1 MSGAPD
7 SRPKL
12 RISTRAVHS
21 GLNPAENSGAI
32 TAPIFQSATFVAADT
47 AELMAIN
54 AGERRGYVYSRIR
67 NPTVLAAEQ
76 RVAALEEAQSCVLF
90 SSGMAA
96 IAGAI
101 APFLKAGDD
110 LVVLP
115 DIYGG
120 TAKYLR
126 TILPAQGVN
135 VIWAK
140 GLDAADVA
148 AAVTPKT
155 RVIYAETPTNPLVRA
170 VDLVALSEVARG
182 IGAKLIVD
190 GTLGSPMNQR
200 PLTLGADV
208 VVHSATK
215 YLNGHGDLLVG
226 AVCGDRA
233 LTREIRNLQQA
244 SGAVVD
250 AHSAWLLMRGMA
262 TYALRMRQ
270 HNASGQAIA
279 EFLAGHAE
287 VARVLYPGLPDH
299 PDHALARRQMSGF
312 GGLVSFEMQSAEAAQ
327 AVVDRTRLFGIGPS
341 VGGVESLISQPGNT
355 SHFSVPP
362 EQRRAMGISDRLV
375 RISVGIEDTEDLVA
389 DLEQALETAL

>member
-1 MSGAPD
+1 
-7 SRPKL
+7 
-12 RISTRAVHS
+12 
-21 GLNPAENSGAI
+21 
-32 TAPIFQSATFVAADT
+32 
-47 AELMAIN
+47 
-54 AGERRGYVYSRIR
+54 
-67 NPTVLAAEQ
+67 
-76 RVAALEEAQSCVLF
+76 
-90 SSGMAA
+90 
-96 IAGAI
+96 
-101 APFLKAGDD
+101 
-110 LVVLP
+110 
-115 DIYGG
+115 
-120 TAKYLR
+120 
-126 TILPAQGVN
+126 
-135 VIWAK
+135 
-140 GLDAADVA
+140 
-148 AAVTPKT
+148 
-155 RVIYAETPTNPLVRA
+155 
-170 VDLVALSEVARG
+170 
-182 IGAKLIVD
+182 
-190 GTLGSPMNQR
+190 MNQR

-389 DLEQALETAL
+389 DLEQALEEAR

>member
-1 MSGAPD
+1 MSDAPD
-7 SRPKL
+7 SRPEM

-54 AGERRGYVYSRIR
+54 SGERRGYVYSRIR

-76 RVAALEEAQSCVLF
+76 RVAALEGAPSCVLF

-101 APFLKAGDD
+101 APFVRAGDD
-110 LVVLP
+110 LVALP

-120 TAKYLR
+120 TTKYLR

-135 VIWAK
+135 VIWAS
-140 GLDAADVA
+140 GVEADAVA
-148 AAVTPKT
+148 AAITPKT
-155 RVIYAETPTNPLVRA
+155 RVVYAETPTNPLLRV
-170 VDLVALSEVARG
+170 VDLEALSGLARG
-182 IGAKLIVD
+182 AGAKLIVD
-190 GTLGSPMNQR
+190 GTLGGPMNQR
-200 PLTLGADV
+200 PLALGADV

-226 AVCGDRA
+226 AVCGDRKA
-233 LTREIRNLQQA
+233 TRDIRNLQQA

-250 AHSAWLLMRGMA
+250 AHSAWLLMRGIA

-279 EFLAGHAE
+279 EFLAGRPE
-287 VARVLYPGLPDH
+287 VARVFYPGLPDH

-312 GGLVSFEMQSAEAAQ
+312 GGLVSFEMHDPQAAQ
-327 AVVDRTRLFGIGPS
+327 TVVDRTRLFGIGPS
-341 VGGVESLISQPGNT
+341 VGGVESLFSQPGNT

-362 EQRRAMGISDRLV
+362 DQRRAMGILDTLV
-375 RISVGIEDTEDLVA
+375 RISVGIEDLEDLMS
-389 DLEQALETAL
+389 DLEQALEAAR

>member
-1 MSGAPD
+1 MSSTRDPG
-7 SRPKL
+7 SKL
-12 RISTRAVHS
+12 RISTRSVHS

-32 TAPIFQSATFVAADT
+32 TAPIYQSATFVAADT

-54 AGERRGYVYSRIR
+54 SGERRGYVYSRIR

-110 LVVLP
+110 LVALP

-120 TAKYLR
+120 TSKYLR

-135 VIWAK
+135 VIWTK
-140 GLDAADVA
+140 GLDASDVA

-155 RVIYAETPTNPLVRA
+155 RVIYAETPTNPLVRV
-170 VDLVALSEVARG
+170 VDLAALARVAHG
-182 IGAKLIVD
+182 IDAKLIVD

-200 PLTLGADV
+200 PLALGTDI

-226 AVCGDRA
+226 AACGNRA
-233 LTREIRNLQQA
+233 LTRDIRSFQQA
-244 SGAVVD
+244 SGAIVD

-270 HNASGQAIA
+270 HNMSGQAIA
-279 EFLAGHAE
+279 EFLAGRAD

-299 PDHALARRQMSGF
+299 PDHALARKQMTGF
-312 GGLVSFEMQSAEAAQ
+312 GGLVSFEMHNADAAQ

-375 RISVGIEDTEDLVA
+375 RISVGIEDIEDLIA
-389 DLEQALETAL
+389 DLEQALEGAR